1 MIWSHWTEQNAETLL
16 HELLERAEEK
26 ECSGIAALT
35 ANKPAAAFV
44 AAVLDLS
51 PYLRAILLRRPQIIE
66 PLFEHALAKRLEAL
80 MLEIAATSEGDD
92 VTEAGLMTALRQA
105 KLKGHVL
112 IALGDLSGQF
122 ATTETTFWLS
132 RLAEE
137 CVGAA
142 VRFLLRDAHEAGKLK
157 LPDPKHPATGTPAG
171 SFSRWENSARSS

>member
-1 MIWSHWTEQNAETLL
+1 MSSGAAGADAPFFAQTLRDLEPLDTQNAKALL
-16 HELLERAEEK
+16 RDLLARASEK
-26 ECSGIAALT
+26 ECAGVGTLT
-35 ANKPAAAFV
+35 ASKPAAAFV

-66 PLFEHALAKRLEAL
+66 PLFEMPLSKRLEAL

-122 ATTETTFWLS
+122 TTLGDDAVALPTCRRMSW
-132 RLAEE
+132 RR
-137 CVGAA
+137 GA
-142 VRFLLRDAHEAGKLK
+142 F
-157 LPDPKHPATGTPAG
+157 PAA
-171 SFSRWENSARSS
+171 